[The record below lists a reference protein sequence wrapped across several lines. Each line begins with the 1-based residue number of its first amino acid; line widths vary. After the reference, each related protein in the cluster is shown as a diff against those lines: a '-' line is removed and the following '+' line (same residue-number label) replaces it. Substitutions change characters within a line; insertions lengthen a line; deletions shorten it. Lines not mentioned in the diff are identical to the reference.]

1 MLEQL
6 GPLVNG
12 RRSQT
17 DLSTAFNLLREAGG
31 AGTGVKGRLVEVV
44 DWFHAWCSLQQQQQQ
59 QQRSNGDETHL
70 NGASSASTST
80 SPGKKRKTALG
91 TPASAEQ
98 VAGAPSLQARFA
110 LALSSLA
117 LLGYIKKTAKRSAR
131 GGAGGAL
138 VLKVGG
144 WDKIPGLV
152 EHEGIGEGD
161 AEEVQEEEQE

>member
-1 MLEQL
+1 V
-6 GPLVNG
+6 PLVHG
-12 RRSQT
+12 RRAQT

-44 DWFHAWCSLQQQQQQ
+44 DWFHAWCSLQQQQQLH
-59 QQRSNGDETHL
+59 SNGYETHL
-70 NGASSASTST
+70 NGTSSTST
-80 SPGKKRKTALG
+80 PAGKKRKPAPE
-91 TPASAEQ
+91 TPASAEP

-152 EHEGIGEGD
+152 EQEGQGEGGG
-161 AEEVQEEEQE
+161 EEVQEEE